1 MTQPTTIDLN
11 TMRRAIANAMRAA
24 FPIRSPDV
32 EPFYAQM
39 QYHLGWL
46 DEQLQPAQADNGKLL
61 RPLLVLLS
69 NRALGGTDEQ
79 ALPLAAGIQLLHDFS
94 LVHDDIEDHS
104 VQRRGRRTLW
114 NIWGL
119 EHGINTGDGMFA
131 LAHCAVHGLSDRGV
145 PAERVV
151 RILRRFEDTIL
162 RICEGQYL
170 DMQFEGSLDVTEDQ
184 YLRMIGGKTA
194 ALAAASV
201 GLGAQVPTDNQ
212 EQIDAMWQFGEAVG
226 MAFQMQDDVLDI
238 WGDPTQTGKARA
250 NDLVQRKMSLPVI
263 HGLTHATPDD
273 RTQFVAI
280 YEQAHRND
288 DDIDALLAILAR
300 TESRAYVE
308 QLANRE
314 YARAVHTLE
323 QVEPVHTSALQA
335 LSDLAHDLLGR
346 QR

>member
-1 MTQPTTIDLN
+1 MIQSTTID
-11 TMRRAIANAMRAA
+11 INAMRGAIVDAMREA
-24 FPIRSPDV
+24 FPPASGDV
-32 EPFYAQM
+32 APFYAQM

-46 DEQLQPAQADNGKLL
+46 DEHGQPDHADSGKLL

-79 ALPLAAGIQLLHDFS
+79 ALPLAAGIQLIHDFS
-94 LVHDDIEDHS
+94 LIHDDIEDHS

-131 LAHCAVHGLSDRGV
+131 LAHRAVHGLSDRGV

-151 RILRRFEDTIL
+151 GILRRFEDTIL

-170 DMQFEGSLDVTEDQ
+170 DMQAEGSLDVTEEQ

-201 GLGAQVPTDNQ
+201 GLGAQVATDDRD
-212 EQIDAMWQFGEAVG
+212 QIDAMWQFGEALG
-226 MAFQMQDDVLDI
+226 IAFQMQDDLLDI
-238 WGDPTQTGKARA
+238 WGDPAQTGKARA

-263 HGLTHATPDD
+263 HGLAHAIPDD
-273 RTQFVAI
+273 RAQFIAI
-280 YEQAHRND
+280 YEQEHRDNR
-288 DDIDALLAILAR
+288 DIDTLLAILAR
-300 TESRAYVE
+300 TESQAYVE
-308 QLANRE
+308 QLANDA

-323 QVEPVHTSALQA
+323 QIEPVHASALQA
-335 LSDLAHDLLGR
+335 LSGMAHDLLGR
-346 QR
+346 RR